1 MVLLTQRALGQWEAL
16 RNLNGFVIPDNTK
29 LLLSNI
35 HSCSLKYILVVSPF

>member
-29 LLLSNI
+29 LLLTNI
-35 HSCSLKYILVVSPF
+35 HSCSLKYILDVSPF